1 MASTDI
7 VPNEIDRM
15 NFSISRD
22 QLKEIGASGDA
33 FADALA
39 LAKEVYGDESVQL
52 ASDAIGDGFAL
63 TDNKDQFIGTPI
75 VFLKWTFS
83 KGDFIDPKTKE
94 KREFASVRVVSPKGK
109 YVINDGGSGIC
120 DQLRQF
126 TDENFG
132 RQGGLVAA
140 RGLRRSDYDH
150 PEYGSATTY
159 YIDTSAA
166 ELTV

>member
-1 MASTDI
+1 MSSDI
-7 VPNEIDRM
+7 VPNELDRM
-15 NFSISRD
+15 NFSISTA

-39 LAKEVYGDESVQL
+39 LAKEIYGEESVQL

-63 TDNKDQFIGTPI
+63 TDNKDQFIGKPCI
-75 VFLKWTFS
+75 FLKWTFS
-83 KGDFIDPKTKE
+83 QGDFIDPKTKE
-94 KREFASVRVVSPKGK
+94 KREFASIRVVTPGGK
-109 YVINDGGSGIC
+109 YVINDGSTGIC

-126 TDENFG
+126 TMENFG
-132 RQGGLVAA
+132 RQGGLISA
-140 RGLRRSDYDH
+140 RGLRRSDYEH